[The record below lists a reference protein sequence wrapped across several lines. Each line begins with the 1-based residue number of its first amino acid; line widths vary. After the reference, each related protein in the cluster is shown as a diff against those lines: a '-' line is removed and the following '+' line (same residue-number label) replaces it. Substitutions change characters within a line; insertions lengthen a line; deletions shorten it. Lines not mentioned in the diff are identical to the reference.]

1 MQTVKIK
8 FRELELVKTDFLHD
22 SLYLTVHYEEN
33 KQPRKLEKVFKIED
47 NIMQFVKSIIKDIK
61 EDTKK
66 RYKSSSHDELEFLSG
81 IVNVIIEEHEDGF
94 MELRLIDS
102 VRRLKDKIGFF
113 RKVKSASNYMSNYH
127 DLNETKIKL

>member
-22 SLYLTVHYEEN
+22 NLHLTVHYEEN
-33 KQPRKLEKVFKIED
+33 KQPRTLERVFNIDD
-47 NIMQFVKSIIKDIK
+47 NIAMFAKNIIRDIK
-61 EDTKK
+61 EDSKK
-66 RYKSSSHDELEFLSG
+66 KFRSSSQDELEFLSG
-81 IVNVIIEEHEDGF
+81 IVNVLIEEHEDGF
-94 MELRLIDS
+94 MEIRLIDS

-113 RKVKSASNYMSNYH
+113 RKVKSANNYMSNYH